1 MNISVKKAR
10 RSLVT
15 GMLLGA
21 VLALG
26 INVIG
31 GFITSHHQEER
42 NCHQVPEGRM
52 CDLVWVHN

>member
-1 MNISVKKAR
+1 MNAKKSR
-10 RSLVT
+10 RALVA
-15 GMLLGA
+15 GILLGA

-26 INVIG
+26 INSIG
-31 GFITSHHQEER
+31 NFLTSHHQEER

>member
-1 MNISVKKAR
+1 MNVKKSR
-10 RSLVT
+10 RALVA
-15 GMLLGA
+15 GILLGA

-26 INVIG
+26 INSIG

-42 NCHQVPEGRM
+42 NCHWVPEGRA